1 MHNTSFD
8 TLRIP
13 LEQCPALVLNAD
25 FRPLSYFPL
34 SVWCW
39 KDSVMAVFLE
49 RVNIISRYEKIIRS
63 PSTEM
68 QLPSVISLK
77 SYIKR
82 TSKPVFNRYNVF
94 LRDNFTC
101 QYCGSKQDLTFD
113 HIMPRSRGGENSWI
127 NVVTACSPCN
137 VRKGQRSLKKSN
149 MYPKKYPFIPTITT
163 LQKNAL
169 HYPKNFLHESWIDF
183 MYWDIELEP

>member
-8 TLRIP
+8 ILRIP

-39 KDSVMAVFLE
+39 KDSVKAVFLE

-68 QLPSVISLK
+68 QLPSAISLK

-101 QYCGSKQDLTFD
+101 QYCGTKQDLTFD
-113 HIMPRSRGGENSWI
+113 HIMPRSRGGENSWV

-137 VRKGQRSLKKSN
+137 VKKGQRSLKKSN
-149 MYPKKYPFIPTITT
+149 MCPKKYPFIPTITT

-169 HYPKNFLHESWIDF
+169 HYPKNFLHESWVDF